1 MDNKIGEIR
10 KKISSLRLS
19 MLEAEDV
26 MRDQISRDD
35 DCSDGAGQILAM
47 RAEMARLVRERT
59 ILGDR
64 EPISVSFGPRRPVPL
79 TAVVRSA
86 KRRLKRVG

>member
-1 MDNKIGEIR
+1 MDNRINKIR
-10 KKISSLRLS
+10 KKIRALRVA

-26 MRDQISRDD
+26 MHDQIRRDEE
-35 DCSDGAGQILAM
+35 CSKVAGQILTM
-47 RAEMARLVRERT
+47 RAEMARLVQERT

-64 EPISVSFGPRRPVPL
+64 EPISVRFISRRPAPVA
-79 TAVVRSA
+79 AVVRLA

>member
-1 MDNKIGEIR
+1 MDNKISEMR
-10 KKISSLRLS
+10 KKIRALRVS

-26 MRDQISRDD
+26 MHDQIRRDEE
-35 DCSDGAGQILAM
+35 CSEVARQILTL
-47 RAEMARLVRERT
+47 RAEMTALIRERA

-64 EPISVSFGPRRPVPL
+64 EPISVSFSPRRTRPV
-79 TAVVRSA
+79 TTGVRPA

>member
-1 MDNKIGEIR
+1 MDNKISEMR
-10 KKISSLRLS
+10 KKIRALRVS

-26 MRDQISRDD
+26 MHDQIRRDEE
-35 DCSDGAGQILAM
+35 CSEVARQILTL
-47 RAEMARLVRERT
+47 RAEMTALIRERA

-64 EPISVSFGPRRPVPL
+64 EPISVSFSPRRTMPV
-79 TAVVRSA
+79 TTGVRPA

>member
-1 MDNKIGEIR
+1 MDNKISEIR
-10 KKISSLRLS
+10 NKIRALRVAI
-19 MLEAEDV
+19 LEAEDV
-26 MRDQISRDD
+26 MHDQVRRDEE
-35 DCSDGAGQILAM
+35 CSEVAGQILAM

-59 ILGDR
+59 IHGDR
-64 EPISVSFGPRRPVPL
+64 EPISVSFIPRRTEPV